1 MQYKKSFLCFGQES
15 NLFISYKVCDL
26 SLGTAIYNR
35 IKEVHPNID
44 DNTAFS
50 HFKYAINH
58 IKYVPVSESRKV
70 SRAKRL
76 SLQEDF
82 NNWVSTHDSW
92 KNRKND

>member
-1 MQYKKSFLCFGQES
+1 MKINEELKKYIE
-15 NLFISYKVCDL
+15 
-26 SLGTAIYNR
+26 
-35 IKEVHPNID
+35 ENIFPEYD
-44 DNTAFS
+44 KNEKGHD
-50 HFKYAINH
+50 INH